1 MPAGIPLILSAP
13 SGAGK
18 STLVREVRAR
28 AGGLGFSVSH
38 TTRPPRAGEAE
49 GVDYHFVARP
59 AFEAMIRAGAFAEW
73 AEVHGNLYGTSLEAL
88 RDRLEQGE
96 DVLLDIDVQGAL
108 QIAEKVPGAVLVFV
122 LPPSW
127 AELRRRLTGR
137 GLDAAEVVERRLANA
152 RGELE
157 QALRYDYLVVND
169 HLDRAA
175 DELCSIVRAER
186 CRAARRRP
194 RVEALLAGE
203 EA

>member
-1 MPAGIPLILSAP
+1 MPAGIPLVLSAP

-18 STLVREVRAR
+18 STLVREVRNRVEA
-28 AGGLGFSVSH
+28 LGFSVSH
-38 TTRPPRAGEAE
+38 TTRPPRAGEAD
-49 GVDYHFVARP
+49 GVDYHFVDRP
-59 AFEAMIRAGAFAEW
+59 EFEAMIRERGFAEW

-88 RDRLEQGE
+88 RARLNRRE

-137 GLDAAEVVERRLANA
+137 GLDAPDVVERRLANA

-175 DELCSIVRAER
+175 DELCSIIRAER
-186 CRAARRRP
+186 CRAARRRE
-194 RVEALLAGE
+194 RVEELLAGE
-203 EA
+203 GA